1 MFPLISSELHFAP
14 AAILISSVVAAVME
28 TLPPLLTGILPEKI
42 LSVEESFTSSLPVFI
57 VVVPETVTVSDVLAP
72 FVNTRFS

>member
-1 MFPLISSELHFAP
+1 
-14 AAILISSVVAAVME
+14 ME
-28 TLPPLLTGILPEKI
+28 TLPPLLTVILPEKI